1 MGQYYLKIKPAFF
14 LLAAA
19 IVIFFPSIRVG
30 ASALGDRSLRISD
43 AQSDAVG
50 VTYTVGFTSNSSLNV
65 GSAKILFCT
74 NSPIVYDSCTPPSG
88 FNSGSITVDP
98 LGNQGITDFYLR
110 PAPSNT
116 VILSRPTS
124 QILNS
129 GQVGIIL
136 NGFHNPSEIG
146 TFYARVYLYSTID
159 ASGSYIDAGGFAL
172 AINENVTIN
181 TTVPPFLY
189 FCAALSFSGYDCSTG
204 TNFTSDFG
212 TFNTGNTSK
221 ATSQFIIGTNAAYG
235 IVVTTEGTTL
245 TSGNNIITG
254 LIIPSMSQI
263 GTPQFGFNLRA
274 NSNPSFGQDPVGT
287 GAAIINSDYNIANK
301 FKFQNGDNIVHSV
314 GVVDAEKFTS
324 SYIANIASNTAP
336 GFYSTTITYI
346 CLGTF

>member
-1 MGQYYLKIKPAFF
+1 MDQYYLKIRPALF
-14 LLAAA
+14 LLAVAV
-19 IVIFFPSIRVG
+19 VIFFPSSQAG

-43 AQSDAVG
+43 AQSDAIG
-50 VTYTVGFTSNSSLNV
+50 VTYTLGFTSNSSLNV
-65 GSAKILFCT
+65 GSAKILFCK

-88 FNSGSITVDP
+88 FSSSSITVSS
-98 LGNQGITDFYLR
+98 LGNQGITDFYLN

-116 VILSRPTS
+116 VILSRPST
-124 QILNS
+124 QILNP
-129 GQVGIIL
+129 GQVSVIL

-159 ASGSYIDAGGFAL
+159 ASGPYIDAGGFAL
-172 AINENVTIN
+172 SINENVTIN

-212 TFNTGNTSK
+212 IFNTGKTST

-245 TSGNNIITG
+245 TSGNNIIAG
-254 LIIPSMSQI
+254 LTMPSLSQI
-263 GTPQFGFNLRA
+263 GVSQFGFNLRA
-274 NSNPSFGQDPVGT
+274 NSNPSFGQDPVGA
-287 GAAIINSDYNIANK
+287 GSALINSDYNIVNK
-301 FKFQNGDNIVHSV
+301 FKFQNGDNIVHSA

-324 SYIANIASNTAP
+324 SYITNIASNTAP
-336 GFYSTTITYI
+336 GIYSTTITYI